1 VSLLSWVAKFPGVR
15 VLVVGDALLDTYWE
29 GDSQGLAREAPVPVV
44 ALTARRD
51 VPGGAANLATNLAAL
66 GAQVDFLSVVGDDPE
81 GQAVLAG
88 LQARG
93 VHTAHVRVVGE
104 RRTPVKRRVVA
115 GEQIML
121 RLDEGS
127 PAPLTPPED
136 SWLRAVLAQ
145 RYHEVDAVVI
155 SDYGYGVVSD
165 ATVALLAELRER
177 SLGAD
182 LMAGANEPKR
192 KHTRDEPPCDKDT
205 GRAAIHPG
213 PTLVIDAKSVLRY
226 APTHPTAVK
235 PNGDEIRPLLPPPG
249 PDTASRVAQV
259 TAAAD
264 QLVALT
270 NAHVVAVTL
279 DREGAVVCERGRPPY
294 RTYGQPTS
302 AAQACGAGDSF
313 TAGLTLALAA
323 GADTTTAAELA
334 STAAS
339 TVLDELGTTV
349 CSAADLCEQ
358 LTSRENVED
367 LERVAM
373 LVRLHQ
379 QAGRRVVFTNGCFD
393 ILHRGHV
400 ALLNRAKACGDV
412 LVVGLN
418 SDDSVRRLK
427 GPDRPVNRLEDRAE
441 VLAALSCVDHLV
453 AFDDD
458 TASHLLEVLRPD
470 VYVKGGD
477 YTPAMLPEAA
487 TVERIGATVQILPY
501 LEDRST
507 TRIIERIRD
516 RRPQTAGTAG

>member
-1 VSLLSWVAKFPGVR
+1 MSLLSWVAKFPSVR
-15 VLVVGDALLDTYWE
+15 VLVVGDAVLDTYWH

-81 GQAVLAG
+81 GQAVLAE

-93 VHTAHVRVVGE
+93 VHTTHVRVVGQ

-121 RLDEGS
+121 RLDEGR
-127 PAPLTPPED
+127 PAPLAPATD
-136 SWLRAVLAQ
+136 AWLRAVLAQ

-165 ATVALLAELRER
+165 ATIALLAELRDR
-177 SLGAD
+177 TGGHFA
-182 LMAGANEPKR
+182 AGGDASP
-192 KHTRDEPPCDKDT
+192 
-205 GRAAIHPG
+205 AAVHPG
-213 PTLVIDAKSVLRY
+213 PALVVDAKSVLRY

-235 PNGDEIRPLLPPPG
+235 PNGEEIRPLLPPTG
-249 PDTASRVAQV
+249 PEGASRVEQV

-270 NAHVVAVTL
+270 NAQVVAVTL
-279 DREGAVVCERGRPPY
+279 DSEGAVVCERGRPPY

-334 STAAS
+334 STAAA

-358 LTSRENVED
+358 LTSRENLED

-400 ALLNRAKACGDV
+400 ALLNQAKACGDV

-418 SDDSVRRLK
+418 TDDSVRRLK

-453 AFDDD
+453 AFGDD

-516 RRPQTAGTAG
+516 RRPQTAGTAS